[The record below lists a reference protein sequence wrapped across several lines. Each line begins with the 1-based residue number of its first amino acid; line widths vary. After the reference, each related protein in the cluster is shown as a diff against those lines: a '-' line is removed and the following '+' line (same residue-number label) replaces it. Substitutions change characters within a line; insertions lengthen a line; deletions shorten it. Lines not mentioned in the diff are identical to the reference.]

1 MDELALLHNSLM
13 VGAFLFGIGMIGF
26 LTRRNMIVMFLCA
39 EMMLQ
44 GVAVS
49 LIAWGR
55 YHNDWGGQMLV
66 IFILTVAACEAG
78 LALAIILML
87 YYRSG
92 RLDMAAWSELRE
104 DSIPAYKDQ
113 ELDEVITEEKKWPKL
128 TVSGILPEQN
138 QEKESHRE
146 QM

>member
-1 MDELALLHNSLM
+1 MDEIALLNNSLM
-13 VGAFLFGIGMIGF
+13 IGAMLFGLGLVGF
-26 LTRRNMIVMFLCA
+26 LTRRNMIIMFLCA

-49 LIAWGR
+49 LIGWGR

-78 LALAIILML
+78 LALALILML
-87 YYRSG
+87 YYRTG

-113 ELDEVITEEKKWPKL
+113 ELDEGTTREQKWPTL
-128 TVSGILPEQN
+128 TVAGILPEQ
-138 QEKESHRE
+138 QTERESHRDHI
-146 QM
+146 